1 MLSPIE
7 EFTIKALLHTAETLS
22 LDHEP
27 LDSPYLE
34 GYTDAKVDMI
44 VNCLL
49 LDVCNVGTY
58 KAFNLVRAAVEGNM
72 TSDELINALN
82 DGG

>member
-7 EFTIKALLHTAETLS
+7 EFTLKALLHTAETLS
-22 LDHEP
+22 LEHDV
-27 LDSPYLE
+27 DDASYLE

-58 KAFNLVRAAVEGNM
+58 KAFNLVRAAVKGNM
-72 TSDELINALN
+72 TSDELVSRLN